1 MCNED
6 KAAGAGVGFTGTWLP
21 IKKTVETEAE
31 GLLEA
36 FESLVA
42 AEQERIYALCL
53 RMLGNRDEADSAT
66 QDTFL
71 KAHRALA
78 GRGSRHI
85 DDPARWLTRIAVNTC
100 LDVLRSR
107 RWRFWRRWVGPEES
121 QAVLEAATAS
131 EASPEEALLQR
142 RVARRL
148 SRAVDRLSLRQRTV
162 FVLRHEEDRSFE
174 EIGGLLGLDVGTVK
188 SHMAR
193 AIRKLKTELRDLYGR
208 PSLER

>member
-6 KAAGAGVGFTGTWLP
+6 EAAGAGVRFTGTWLP

-42 AEQERIYALCL
+42 AEQERIYVLCL

-78 GRGSRHI
+78 GRGSRHV

-107 RWRFWRRWVGPEES
+107 RWRFWRRWAGPEES